1 MSTRYGIELVFS
13 PSFNSAVYRVRQ
25 LVCGQYGCW
34 AAEMHMLRMSLLP
47 YFECPEEGL
56 TELAREISLAAESS
70 RSRHPRM
77 LLPRSGISTDE
88 SSGSVFLDFGDP
100 DGTLANLYQMSVGAA
115 GRVSGTK
122 IPGFAAEFAPRVA
135 LLEYGDLE
143 PSILADAAEYAAGAA
158 TSVDLTM
165 TGNAWRLLIVR
176 YSSEAAGEDWSNGRW
191 ANDVSWK
198 QLYSYPL

>member
-1 MSTRYGIELVFS
+1 MSIRYGIEMVFR
-13 PSFNSAVYRVRQ
+13 PEFNSGVYRVRQ

-34 AAEMHMLRMSLLP
+34 AAEMHMLRMSLVP

-56 TELAREISLAAESS
+56 TELDREISQAVESS

-77 LLPRSGISTDE
+77 LLPRSGISTDDA
-88 SSGSVFLDFGDP
+88 SGSVFLDLSDP
-100 DGTLANLYQMSVGAA
+100 DGALAVLRQMVVDAV
-115 GRVSGTK
+115 GRVAGTK
-122 IPGFAAEFAPRVA
+122 IPGFAMDFRPRVA
-135 LLEYGDLE
+135 LLEYGDLD
-143 PSILADAAEYAAGAA
+143 PAILADAAEYAEGAA

-165 TGNAWRLLIVR
+165 MGTAWRLLIVR
-176 YSSEAAGEDWSNGRW
+176 YSSEAAGDDWSNGRW

>member
-1 MSTRYGIELVFS
+1 MSIRYGIEMVFS
-13 PSFNSAVYRVRQ
+13 PAFNSGVYRVRQ

-34 AAEMHMLRMSLLP
+34 AAEMHMLRMSLLT

-56 TELAREISLAAESS
+56 TDLDREISQAAESS
-70 RSRHPRM
+70 RSRSPRM
-77 LLPRSGISTDE
+77 PLPRTGISTDDT
-88 SSGSVFLDFGDP
+88 SRSVFLNFGDR
-100 DGTLANLYQMSVGAA
+100 DGALANLRQMAVDAVE
-115 GRVSGTK
+115 RVPRTK
-122 IPGFAAEFAPRVA
+122 VPGFATEFAPRVA

-143 PSILADAAEYAAGAA
+143 PGILADAAEYAAGAA

-165 TGNAWRLLIVR
+165 LGNAWRLLVVR
-176 YSSEAAGEDWSNGRW
+176 YSSEAAGDDWSNGRW